1 MVAAPGGSSRR
12 FQVGYRVLQVLIA
25 LVLAL
30 AVVRGNVPAAVNAT
44 LGLGVTFLPAV
55 LERDHRITLP
65 AGIATFLTATL
76 LLHSLGML
84 GLYDGVAWWDHLTH
98 VLSASIVA
106 GVGYST
112 AVALARHSES
122 VHFPPQFLFVYVIV
136 FTLAFGVVWEVLEF
150 VGREVTALLG
160 VDPVLVQYGLEDT
173 MLDLVFDAVGAVAF
187 SVAGT
192 RPWSTVVESID
203 GWLDRREDAE
213 REG

>member
-1 MVAAPGGSSRR
+1 MVPATKESSTQSQR
-12 FQVGYRVLQVLIA
+12 GYRVLQALIA
-25 LVLAL
+25 AVLL
-30 AVVRGNVPAAVNAT
+30 FAVIRGNVPAAVNAA
-44 LGLGVTFLPAV
+44 LGLGVTVFPAV

-65 AGIATFLTATL
+65 TGIATFLTATL

-112 AVALARHSES
+112 AVALDRHSDS
-122 VHFPPQFLFVYVIV
+122 VYFPPQFLFVYVIV

-150 VGREVTALLG
+150 VGREVTTLLG

-187 SVAGT
+187 SVLGT
-192 RPWSTVVESID
+192 RQWSAVVEAID
-203 GWLDRREDAE
+203 RWFDRREEAGRD
-213 REG
+213 G